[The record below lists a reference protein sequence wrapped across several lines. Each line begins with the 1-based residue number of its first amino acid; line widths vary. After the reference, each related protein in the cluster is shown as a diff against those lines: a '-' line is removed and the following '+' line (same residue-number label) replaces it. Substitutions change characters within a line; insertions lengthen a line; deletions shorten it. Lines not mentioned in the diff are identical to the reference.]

1 MMRRRRFPGLVV
13 STPLAIAAAPFA
25 ACGKADGA
33 GLRKSAVEAPA
44 GDLCRG
50 GGARAAIGDL
60 CRIISELDRRHRGT
74 SPADPVSAPPAPG
87 RRVEGT
93 VAGPMAVTHAALPLG
108 RC

>member
-1 MMRRRRFPGLVV
+1 MQQLSDHWPSG
-13 STPLAIAAAPFA
+13 TPWPSDIPRPA
-25 ACGKADGA
+25 
-33 GLRKSAVEAPA
+33 APA